1 MLKLITINE
10 NNVAW
15 VETEC
20 GKTFGIVDA
29 YKIIDEDGLVID
41 GKSTMDVL
49 DCYVDINQDWE
60 TEANL
65 IDFKPEVGENF
76 TLKIDVY
83 GIDIINMGYMG

>member
-1 MLKLITINE
+1 MLNLITIND

-29 YKIIDEDGLVID
+29 NKIIDEDGLVID

-49 DCYVDINQDWE
+49 DYYVDINQDWE
-60 TEANL
+60 NEANL
-65 IDFKPEVGENF
+65 IDFKTENGENF
-76 TLKIDVY
+76 TLKIDVD
-83 GIDIINMGYMG
+83 GIDIINVD

>member
-1 MLKLITINE
+1 MLNLITIND

-29 YKIIDEDGLVID
+29 NKIIDEDGLVID

-49 DCYVDINQDWE
+49 DYYVDINQDWE
-60 TEANL
+60 NEANL
-65 IDFKPEVGENF
+65 IDFKTENGENF
-76 TLKIDVY
+76 TLKIDAD
-83 GIDIINMGYMG
+83 GIDIINVD